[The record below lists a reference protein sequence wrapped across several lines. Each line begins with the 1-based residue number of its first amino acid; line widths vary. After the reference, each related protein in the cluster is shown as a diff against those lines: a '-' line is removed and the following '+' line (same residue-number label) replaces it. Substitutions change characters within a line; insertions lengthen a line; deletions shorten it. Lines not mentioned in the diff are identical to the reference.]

1 MGVVSS
7 VGAQRI
13 IKCFNVYENNV
24 NHNIKIGLRR
34 HLASL

>member
-13 IKCFNVYENNV
+13 IKYFVYENNV
-24 NHNIKIGLRR
+24 NHNIKQVF
-34 HLASL
+34 AVT

>member
-13 IKCFNVYENNV
+13 IKYFNVYENNV
-24 NHNIKIGLRR
+24 NHNIKQVF
-34 HLASL
+34 AVT